1 MTALGQSSVAYRIGI
16 FKAGAE
22 RAAAQ
27 GRFVHVY
34 VDRATERPVPIPA
47 PTRRALDTLLFV
59 RA

>member
-1 MTALGQSSVAYRIGI
+1 MTALGRSSVTYRIGI

-34 VDRATERPVPIPA
+34 VDRQTERPVAIPP
-47 PTRRALDTLLFV
+47 PTRRALETLRV
-59 RA
+59 